1 MGKLRYILFYATFI
15 MIVTQLSSMAG
26 MTLISG
32 DVRFSPPSP
41 PANIL
46 EVPGWFVGNIVY
58 FFKLMT
64 VSTPFF
70 YLGIFI
76 IILVIGL
83 LWIIIETIA
92 EAIP

>member
-26 MTLISG
+26 TTLISG
-32 DVRFSPPSP
+32 DVGFTPPSP